1 MAITIEQIMDQ
12 AQVYAEALSLV
23 SQPSAPSD
31 AKELS
36 EFQKQVLQEMLI
48 AFEDEAHTAG
58 AQEAQLDLAKPLI
71 EWHQHRMANLDKMIN
86 AAEGSQVCLG
96 VDDANP
102 TILDGERH
110 SVWRLALRLARLQF
124 EKFPLSIERTAPTS
138 DEEE

>member
-1 MAITIEQIMDQ
+1 MAITIEQIMEQ
-12 AQVYAEALSLV
+12 AVVYA
-23 SQPSAPSD
+23 SAFRMVGSERPGHTEEK
-31 AKELS
+31 AKE
-36 EFQKQVLQEMLI
+36 EKQVLLELLI

-58 AQEAQLDLAKPLI
+58 AKKAQFDLAKPLI
-71 EWHQHRMANLDKMIN
+71 EWHQHRLANLDKMIN

-124 EKFPLSIERTAPTS
+124 EKFPLSIERTAPAS